1 MKKYDYW
8 CTHAHVYIYCIY
20 VCQNIIQ
27 ESRVYSPVCP
37 FNSFKLGLLARTISV
52 FLQWHWCSWQCLPKC
67 WQDMP
72 NLDFRL
78 KLESSKPKSS
88 ISSFHSISSKLWYLR
103 SCFFIQRLGFSHLA
117 RKSIISTCP
126 GAVRLGE
133 KFQSSVP
140 WKKKKIRWK
149 SKVDP
154 KSVNPDTKG
163 LLVAL
168 EVHFLA
174 KELSLTRN
182 FMELH
187 NVFPRSENESPTLP
201 RVGGCFAQRVS
212 KFSRP
217 GRNLGS
223 KSNQPSQPVFPTST
237 FCSSLTASF
246 SA

>member
-1 MKKYDYW
+1 MQL
-8 CTHAHVYIYCIY
+8 TVSAEVLTRHAKPGLQIEIGEFKAE
-20 VCQNIIQ
+20 IIH
-27 ESRVYSPVCP
+27 
-37 FNSFKLGLLARTISV
+37 FI
-52 FLQWHWCSWQCLPKC
+52 
-67 WQDMP
+67 
-72 NLDFRL
+72 
-78 KLESSKPKSS
+78 
-88 ISSFHSISSKLWYLR
+88 ISFHFFKTLVPPELLLHSEAGLQPLGPKKHNQHLSRCRETGRKVSK
-103 SCFFIQRLGFSHLA
+103 F
-117 RKSIISTCP
+117 
-126 GAVRLGE
+126 
-133 KFQSSVP
+133 SSV
-140 WKKKKIRWK
+140 KEKKIRWK

-187 NVFPRSENESPTLP
+187 NVFPRSEHESPTLP

>member
-1 MKKYDYW
+1 M
-8 CTHAHVYIYCIY
+8 YIYCIY
-20 VCQNIIQ
+20 VCQNNIQ

-140 WKKKKIRWK
+140 WKKKNPMKVQSRSKIRKPRHQRTAGSAGSSLSCQRAFPDKKLHGTSQCFSKVWKWK
-149 SKVDP
+149 SHLAKSWWMLCP
-154 KSVNPDTKG
+154 KSLKILPAG
-163 LLVAL
+163 Q
-168 EVHFLA
+168 
-174 KELSLTRN
+174 ELGQQ
-182 FMELH
+182 EQ
-187 NVFPRSENESPTLP
+187 PT
-201 RVGGCFAQRVS
+201 FA
-212 KFSRP
+212 
-217 GRNLGS
+217 
-223 KSNQPSQPVFPTST
+223 
-237 FCSSLTASF
+237 ASF
-246 SA
+246 SNIDFL